1 MIFFYV
7 RHGDP
12 IYDPDMLTP
21 LGQEQAKAIAKRFAT
36 FGLDRI
42 YASSSTRA
50 QETAVP
56 TCQLLKKE
64 MTVLDFATENLAW
77 RDFTVTREDGRRTWC
92 FQHEE
97 TVELFRSREIYNMGF
112 EWYKHPA
119 LSENFAHGCER
130 VDTAVDE
137 YFLSLGYRH
146 DREHA
151 RYEVVTPS
159 RERVALFAHQGF
171 GLAFLASVMDVPYP
185 IFCTRFDMGHTGMTV
200 INFTVKEEGFVYP
213 RLLQV
218 ANDGHLYKEG
228 ILTGYHNIEHLRF

>member
-130 VDTAVDE
+130 VDNAVDE

-159 RERVALFAHQGF
+159 RERVALSEQ
-171 GLAFLASVMDVPYP
+171 
-185 IFCTRFDMGHTGMTV
+185 R
-200 INFTVKEEGFVYP
+200 
-213 RLLQV
+213 
-218 ANDGHLYKEG
+218 
-228 ILTGYHNIEHLRF
+228 EHSII